1 MSSVIDDT
9 FTVGATALV
18 QFQAVKT
25 PAALVVTAA
34 DTDVALGI
42 VQSGFAIGSTA
53 ARVRTKGP
61 SFAIADAAIAK
72 GVKVCAT
79 AAGRVKT
86 AVTGDLVFG
95 YTREAAGAQG
105 DLIEIVIEKGS
116 VILA

>member
-9 FTVGATALV
+9 FTVGATALT
-18 QFQAVKT
+18 QFVAVKT

-42 VQSGFAIGSTA
+42 VQSGFAIGASG
-53 ARVRTKGP
+53 RVRTSGP
-61 SFAIADAAIAK
+61 SKAIAAAGIAK

-79 AAGRVKT
+79 AAGQVKT

-105 DLIEIVIEKGS
+105 DIIEIVIEKNS
-116 VILA
+116 VVLA

>member
-42 VQSGFAIGSTA
+42 VQSGFAIGAS
-53 ARVRTKGP
+53 ARVRTSGP

-105 DLIEIVIEKGS
+105 DLIEIVIEKNS